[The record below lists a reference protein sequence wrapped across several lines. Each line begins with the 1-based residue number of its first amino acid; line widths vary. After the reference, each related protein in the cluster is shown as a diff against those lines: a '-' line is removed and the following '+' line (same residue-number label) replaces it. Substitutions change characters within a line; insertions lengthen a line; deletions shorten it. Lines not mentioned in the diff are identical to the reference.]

1 MINIKDKFIIYNYTP
16 SCIDDL
22 KLFEL
27 IYEVIKQGKISN
39 NNTEYCY
46 ITTFN
51 KELVVDCKKTKTGYR
66 FNVYNE
72 NKIKEILNEGE
83 KE

>member
-46 ITTFN
+46 FTVFGKEN
-51 KELVVDCKKTKTGYR
+51 KVCVSFSKSKSGYR
-66 FNVYNE
+66 IDVYNE
-72 NKIKEILNEGE
+72 NEVNKQKMGD
-83 KE
+83 K